1 MDQELIAA
9 LACRLQ
15 QLHSALDVVAKYPDY
30 YYESGHE
37 LMQNRQNN
45 QKLKEGL
52 RNTCICACLL
62 NSRAPWTRLW
72 PHGHSDR
79 CRDEAKCAS
88 STPCAFAQRS
98 SRCSG
103 GASQVRMLER
113 SREVRQPRKSGE
125 QGTQHRSACSTG
137 SLVLRLSET
146 GLCRAATA
154 AAHACGY
161 LRSLASGGE

>member
-52 RNTCICACLL
+52 NTCICACLL
-62 NSRAPWTRLW
+62 KSRAPWTLLC
-72 PHGHSDR
+72 PTGHSDR

-98 SRCSG
+98 SRRSV

-125 QGTQHRSACSTG
+125 QGTKHRFTRSTG